1 MSKANENVRS
11 ADKKPEMYTKPDG
24 KRGVRMVAVDREI
37 VKKDAKTEG
46 AMKRM
51 ATSQSSKPD
60 RMAGKGLD
68 TYKKKPA
75 EIIRSKKPTYK
86 LVRDTL
92 PRYDKARRQEEAYID
107 HRSDKI
113 GPSNVGM
120 THSKAEK
127 AHRDMAAKLQSSHKR
142 TDWHGGRNS
151 VGDVIKMHKNA
162 ADQHAKALRAHN
174 AGKHSQ
180 ARNHANKASKHGT
193 DIFNA
198 HANAVGDA
206 KKHASAG
213 IDAVGHSHD
222 AEKRSIASK
231 EAQKNQRES
240 TVYEAYKVGQTVKP
254 TKGPHA
260 GQDHEVIHVHGDGS
274 YNIKPKNMPAS
285 RIRYRLGAARAKH
298 NELKEALKVSDGMG
312 AWIDDFSKSDAPQFK
327 GKNKKEKRDMAIAA
341 YLSAK
346 KNEAKEAYNEPQG
359 QAKRMMS
366 PLHKM
371 RMDKEKKDR
380 DSQGKIK
387 PGLLKAKEELGER
400 VLTQKDKERA
410 FAKAAKT
417 AKPKSQVSL
426 AKAPFK
432 IPPKDSKLDEDT
444 HTVDIDHMGGHDS
457 NAKKHNITIK
467 KSGGSDYAHSATGK
481 KKDLQKY
488 LVKHYDDHETAKEI
502 HPEVFKGHKS

>member
-75 EIIRSKKPTYK
+75 EIIRSKKPLYK

-92 PRYDKARRQEEAYID
+92 PRYDQARRQEEAYID

-120 THSKAEK
+120 THAKAEK
-127 AHRDMAAKLQSSHKR
+127 AHRDMASKLASSHKR
-142 TDWHGGRNS
+142 TDLHSDRNS

-198 HANAVGDA
+198 HANAIGDA
-206 KKHASAG
+206 KKHSSAG
-213 IDAVGHSHD
+213 VDAVGHSHD

-346 KNEAKEAYNEPQG
+346 KNESKEIE
-359 QAKRMMS
+359 
-366 PLHKM
+366 
-371 RMDKEKKDR
+371 EKKITLSRKQMDR
-380 DSQGKIK
+380 A
-387 PGLLKAKEELGER
+387 LAKAK
-400 VLTQKDKERA
+400 
-410 FAKAAKT
+410 
-417 AKPKSQVSL
+417 AKPASQVSL

-432 IPPKDSKLDEDT
+432 IPSKDSKLDEDT

-467 KSGGSDYAHSATGK
+467 KSSGTDYAHSATGK